1 MAKILSDKA
10 ATVLAYLQANQ
21 GTDITTDAIAEALDM
36 EKRSVVGTLTGL
48 QKETKTHP
56 GLIKRE
62 EKEGVDGKV
71 IVLTAEGAKF
81 DPAAEKAEAA
91 E

>member
-10 ATVLAYLQANQ
+10 ATVLAYLQNNAVSDV
-21 GTDITTDAIAEALDM
+21 TTTDIAEALGM

-56 GLIKRE
+56 SLINRV
-62 EKEGVDGKV
+62 EKEGVDEKV
-71 IVLTAEGAKF
+71 ITLTADGAKF

>member
-10 ATVLAYLQANQ
+10 ATVLAYLQANK
-21 GTDITTDAIAEALDM
+21 GTDVTTDAIAEALDM

-48 QKETKTHP
+48 QKATKSHP
-56 GLIKRE
+56 SLIKRVD
-62 EKEGVDGKV
+62 KEGVDGKV
-71 IVLTAEGAKF
+71 ISLTSDGAKF
-81 DPAAEKAEAA
+81 DPAAEKAET